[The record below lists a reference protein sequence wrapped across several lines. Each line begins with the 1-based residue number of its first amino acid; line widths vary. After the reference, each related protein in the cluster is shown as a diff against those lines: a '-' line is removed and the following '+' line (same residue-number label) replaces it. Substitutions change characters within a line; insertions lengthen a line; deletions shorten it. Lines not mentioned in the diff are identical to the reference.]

1 MAPPPGGGAGW
12 RAMPAAPPRAL
23 LRGLA
28 GFRVVRGGAGAP
40 GAPPHGGRAP
50 GGARQGRG
58 DGGGGGPPGEAL
70 LGVVEGVEGDE
81 EGDEEAPA
89 GTAAPPPAQLQLRV
103 RLPGGELL
111 LLPAVPEIVPAWSP
125 AEGLLLGYPPPACSS
140 SPAPTFRTSPRRPP
154 PAAAPPR
161 WPKWSSRT
169 CGATRCPTGA
179 PTA

>member
-1 MAPPPGGGAGW
+1 MFRCPAFPQCTACSEAVTRAYAEGGADFLLSVFNQPSVLEDLTGLSALQ
-12 RAMPAAPPRAL
+12 RAAAEAAL
-23 LRGLA
+23 
-28 GFRVVRGGAGAP
+28 
-40 GAPPHGGRAP
+40 
-50 GGARQGRG
+50 
-58 DGGGGGPPGEAL
+58 DW
-70 LGVVEGVEGDE
+70 DE

-140 SPAPTFRTSPRRPP
+140 SPAPTFRTSPRLPP